1 MEVIFSDTAL
11 KDLKFWK
18 KSKNIQVQERISDLI
33 ESILENPT
41 TGIGNPEAL
50 RFEYAGYWSRRIN
63 KEHRLVYRFDEVTVE
78 IIQLRF
84 HY

>member
-18 KSKNIQVQERISDLI
+18 KSKNIQVQERITELI

-50 RFEYAGYWSRRIN
+50 RLEYAGYWSRRIN